1 MVRPTTANARPQHQ
15 GAPVSHNYMRD
26 DLTQNLPA
34 GLQRVDRVGT
44 AVAKSSTMKYQVFK
58 EWLLAN
64 GAVFDD
70 VIEYP
75 AVFEGGLEGL
85 AAKEPIGP
93 HRGYIFIPNTLIISV
108 ERAKACPE
116 LRQLIADNYDL
127 FGDIHPDR
135 EQLLLATFLLYH
147 HLQGE
152 ASFWHPYL
160 GVMNV
165 SDLVC
170 DWAPEEVAQFMDKEL
185 QMDAELYKSEVE
197 TEWEQI

>member
-1 MVRPTTANARPQHQ
+1 MAN
-15 GAPVSHNYMRD
+15 
-26 DLTQNLPA
+26 
-34 GLQRVDRVGT
+34 
-44 AVAKSSTMKYQVFK
+44 SSDPKYHVFK

-64 GAVFDD
+64 GAVFDEA
-70 VIEYP
+70 IEYP

-85 AAKEPIGP
+85 AAKRAIGP
-93 HRGYIFIPNTLIISV
+93 HKGYIFIPNTIIISV

-116 LRQLIADNYDL
+116 LRQLISDNFDL

-147 HLQGE
+147 YLQGE

-160 GVMNV
+160 AVMNE

-170 DWAPEEVAQFMDKEL
+170 DWATEEVA
-185 QMDAELYKSEVE
+185 
-197 TEWEQI
+197 